1 MQSDEK
7 EEWKAAIAAE
17 INMLKKMETWKMED
31 LPEGREAIGCCW
43 DFNKK

>member
-17 INMLKKMETWKMED
+17 INMLKKMETWKIE
-31 LPEGREAIGCCW
+31 
-43 DFNKK
+43 